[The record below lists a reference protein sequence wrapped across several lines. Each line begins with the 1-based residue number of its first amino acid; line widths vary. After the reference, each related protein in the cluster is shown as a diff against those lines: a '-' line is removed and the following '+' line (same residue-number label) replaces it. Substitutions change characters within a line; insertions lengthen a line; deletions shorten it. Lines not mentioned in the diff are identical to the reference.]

1 MAHLS
6 CSQHHLFVQLLRFAE
21 TGNAPP
27 SLPNPLN
34 IFEKLNQSVGAAT
47 EKPFVLLVFFVSV
60 LVTFPTKEF
69 ASVIEFT
76 VAGVVSLPFN
86 LLQVAPT
93 PETAPIV
100 QNTPLTF
107 KIPFMIEFEVVPVSV
122 N

>member
-1 MAHLS
+1 MSDHWCVSTIVPFGHGLTLRATVSVLFS
-6 CSQHHLFVQLLRFAE
+6 DQSQIRQLFVQLLRFAE

-76 VAGVVSLPFN
+76 VAGVVSLPF
-86 LLQVAPT
+86 
-93 PETAPIV
+93 
-100 QNTPLTF
+100 
-107 KIPFMIEFEVVPVSV
+107 M
-122 N
+122 